1 MFQSQVGLRN
11 LLFEQASQVILMQGA
26 RGSLFAQHHLD
37 GHANHPLLEI
47 ASILAPV
54 QVSRLEYALH

>member
-26 RGSLFAQHHLD
+26 RGSLFVRHHLD

-47 ASILAPV
+47 A
-54 QVSRLEYALH
+54 

>member
-26 RGSLFAQHHLD
+26 RGSLFARHHLD

-47 ASILAPV
+47 A
-54 QVSRLEYALH
+54 